1 MISAIEYLKQTQDTI
16 EHIFNAIEIE
26 EGKINKLAQG
36 LPAEIEGLGLRNARD
51 QLYKNY
57 VLIDNDFDDHFD
69 EPHIMHEFIKY
80 AKSSNLIVAHEIT
93 VGILYG
99 TLLQIAKQA
108 ISIAHKNNGRN
119 CDLGREVA
127 GLPIA
132 QIIWDARNQ
141 ALHFEE
147 NKKPPNTN
155 TKDTFDQ
162 LVATYGNDF
171 SLEENEG
178 INLAR
183 SVVRNILEWKH
194 SEIFNSDLQS
204 IVDIE

>member
-93 VGILYG
+93 VGKLCIRSYLNIRSQ
-99 TLLQIAKQA
+99 LLLKLDYKSIHSCFPISDGHCPFFGSRLDSQINHLHSRIIVRKQSPVLNSLA
-108 ISIAHKNNGRN
+108 NNT
-119 CDLGREVA
+119 V
-127 GLPIA
+127 
-132 QIIWDARNQ
+132 
-141 ALHFEE
+141 H
-147 NKKPPNTN
+147 
-155 TKDTFDQ
+155 
-162 LVATYGNDF
+162 
-171 SLEENEG
+171 
-178 INLAR
+178 
-183 SVVRNILEWKH
+183 
-194 SEIFNSDLQS
+194 
-204 IVDIE
+204 